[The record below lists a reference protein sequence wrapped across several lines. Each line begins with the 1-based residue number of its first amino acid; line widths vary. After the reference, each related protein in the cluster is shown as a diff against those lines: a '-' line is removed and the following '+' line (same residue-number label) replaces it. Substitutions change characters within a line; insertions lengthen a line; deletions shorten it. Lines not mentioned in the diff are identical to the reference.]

1 MWLKFNPKIEKVSMD
16 KVDTLKLGMPSNLP
30 LVVNTMVAAFKESNT
45 AETSWSN
52 ESTINNK
59 CKVVL
64 TKLISVV

>member
-52 ESTINNK
+52 ESTVNNK
-59 CKVVL
+59 CKVFL